1 MFFNTKNVL
10 SYQVKV
16 LLKNIFTLP
25 RFHEENFLRTIF
37 LYIYNYIPIQNE
49 SRGVK

>member
-1 MFFNTKNVL
+1 MFFNTKNIL

-25 RFHEENFLRTIF
+25 RFQGEENFLRIIVS
-37 LYIYNYIPIQNE
+37 IYPQGKNVL
-49 SRGVK
+49 GV